1 MSSPTHAAPASSD
14 GIADSQR
21 LPLRRPPYDEDTARN
36 IENTA
41 FTGLSPRNLRL
52 ALAHNPTM
60 GRHFQAMA
68 QAVLFQAEVD
78 LRVKEIAII
87 RTGALTRSE
96 YVWGMHVSIFG
107 EQAGLDDDAI
117 RDLTLAP
124 SWLDLRDARWTDAE
138 RLAVRMV
145 DELHFQSGISD
156 ETWTRMNA
164 TWPPEQFIELI
175 FASGVYHLASFF
187 LNSAAVPL
195 EDGQARFPGEM
206 QPMEKP
212 K

>member
-1 MSSPTHAAPASSD
+1 MVSESSMQDVNGAGFATSR
-14 GIADSQR
+14 R
-21 LPLRRPPYDEDTARN
+21 LQLRRPPYDAETLKN

-52 ALAHNPTM
+52 TLAHHPEL

-68 QAVLFQAEVD
+68 HVVLFKSKVN
-78 LRVKEIAII
+78 LRTKEIAIM

-107 EQAGLDDDAI
+107 ERVGLTAEALE
-117 RDLTLAP
+117 DLTMSAT
-124 SWLDLRDARWTDAE
+124 WQDLDSDLWSNEE

-145 DELHFQSGISD
+145 DELHHDSCISD
-156 ETWTRMNA
+156 ETWKEMQA
-164 TWPPEQFIELI
+164 IWPPDEFLELI

-187 LNSAAVPL
+187 LNSAGVPL
-195 EDGQARFPGEM
+195 EDGQARFPL
-206 QPMEKP
+206 EKRRTE
-212 K
+212 